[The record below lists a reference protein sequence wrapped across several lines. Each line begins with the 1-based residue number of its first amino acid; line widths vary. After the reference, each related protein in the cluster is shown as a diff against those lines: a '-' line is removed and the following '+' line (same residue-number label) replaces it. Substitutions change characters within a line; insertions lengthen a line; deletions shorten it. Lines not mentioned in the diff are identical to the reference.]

1 MNHLEQVE
9 AARAALNDHLQNHAA
24 PEMGENPAEWWQ
36 TRLTLIKAVLTS
48 ERAAID
54 AGVLSD
60 FTAEF

>member
-1 MNHLEQVE
+1 MNRLETVQ
-9 AARAALNDHLQNHAA
+9 AARAALEEHQTTH
-24 PEMGENPAEWWQ
+24 PIPQPTESPAEWWRK
-36 TRLTLIKAVLTS
+36 RLELIEAVLTS

>member
-1 MNHLEQVE
+1 VNHLEEVQK
-9 AARAALNDHLQNHAA
+9 ARAALEEHQASHPLPADD
-24 PEMGENPAEWWQ
+24 ENPLEWWAK
-36 TRLTLIKAVLTS
+36 RRALIEAVLTS